1 MFKDIDRKDRTSG
14 LKKTQSHFKD
24 IDRKDRVPT
33 SSLCSNRF
41 NESIVHSE
49 FEQEIKIIL
58 IKRKI

>member
-33 SSLCSNRF
+33 PPLYSNRF
-41 NESIVHSE
+41 NKSVLHSE
-49 FEQEIKIIL
+49 FEEEIKIIP
-58 IKRKI
+58 KKYKT